1 MEQKV
6 NWMHYS
12 RHMNKIALI
21 FLLIL
26 SNCDNSTIEDI
37 EWDVNIK
44 LNFINESNYIIF
56 TKSAA
61 IDESLECNIPNLEP
75 NDTYI
80 Y

>member
-44 LNFINESNYIIF
+44 LNFINESNYTIF
-56 TKSAA
+56 TKSAINA
-61 IDESLECNIPNLEP
+61 SSIFLHVFF
-75 NDTYI
+75 
-80 Y
+80 